1 MRVTKAI
8 REYVEETIKEKYR
21 IKIDEIGKDY
31 QQARDDVEA
40 ELNKILAEAN
50 EKAKNYLNDV
60 NFDCVDYRVSCNPF
74 GRRGRVCQPEMED
87 INAKERSSWMAKCE
101 AKVKQVLFDL
111 EMGETAKNELKDLL
125 DKIEVD

>member
-31 QQARDDVEA
+31 QQARNGVEA
-40 ELNKILAEAN
+40 ELDKILAEAN